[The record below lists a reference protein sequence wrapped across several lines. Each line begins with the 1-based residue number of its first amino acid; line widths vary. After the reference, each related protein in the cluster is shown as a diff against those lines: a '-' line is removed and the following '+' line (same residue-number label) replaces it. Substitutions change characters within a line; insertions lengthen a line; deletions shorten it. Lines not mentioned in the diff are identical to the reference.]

1 MANMTP
7 TRFVKKWSQ
16 IQLKERTSAQSHFND
31 ICALVGHKTPL
42 EVDPKGEFF
51 TFEADAEKLEGEQG
65 WADAW
70 YKNKFIWE
78 YKGPDKDLHRA
89 YQQLLLYK
97 DSLGNPPLLI
107 TSDTHIIF
115 IHTNFTNTVK
125 RVEKIDFERLLDGD
139 GLELLR
145 AAFYDPE
152 KLKPEKTQEQVT
164 KATAD
169 EFVAV
174 ANTLQKWAQMEGR
187 AYSREEIAHFLV
199 RLLFALFAEDIGL
212 LPNRVFT
219 ELVHKQT
226 GTNFERGL
234 RHLFAAMRAGGVF
247 GVEMIPHFDGGLF
260 DSDFVP
266 QGMPSD
272 VVYALRAA
280 SEQDWANVDPSIFG
294 TLFERII
301 DQSKRAQL
309 GAHYTGRD
317 DILLVVEPVLMQ
329 PLRGEWQEVKLQ
341 AAALLQDGRSDSA
354 RGLLAAFSEKI
365 AATRVLDPACGSG
378 NFLYIALRQLLDLQ
392 KEVITYAGRNALP
405 ELALTAGPG
414 QIYGI
419 ETNHYAHEL
428 AQVTVWIGYLQWRAE
443 NGFAHMEEPILRPL
457 RQIEHKDAIIDIDL
471 TGLRDLSGLEP
482 TWPEA
487 EVIIGNPP
495 FLGGKRMRSE
505 LGDKYVDA
513 LFKLYEGRVPH
524 EADLVC
530 YWFEKARSII
540 QEKKITRAGLLATNS
555 IRGGPNR
562 KVLERIKQTGD
573 IFWAQ
578 SDRDWILDGAAVNV
592 SMIGF
597 DNGNEKNRYLD
608 NHIVSEINPDLTA
621 SINLTK
627 SKRLEEN
634 RNICYMGVTPA
645 GTFTVSAKTAK
656 EWIQAFPKNKN
667 VLRAYLNGEDIT
679 NKSRDVWTVDFGVD
693 MTQEEAKKYKLPF
706 EYVEKVVKPI
716 RAKNN
721 RASYREKWWLFAETR
736 SGMRAAI
743 QSLQRYIVTPRVSK
757 HRIFIWAP
765 GSSLVDSATFL
776 FARSDDYFFG
786 ILHSKPHEL
795 WSLRQ
800 GTSLE
805 DRPRYTPTS
814 TFETFPFPWPPG
826 EEPKPETS
834 EVLKTSEVYL
844 VEAIAANAKALDDF
858 RTDWLNSI
866 EGQVGVTV
874 TEKTARRYTL
884 TNLYNALSL
893 YREEYKGRQR
903 DPRLWAGAAYG
914 DILSLEQ
921 VETLDH
927 IHTRLDASVLE
938 AYGWPHNLS
947 DEGILERLLALNLE
961 RAGSQ

>member
-1 MANMTP
+1 
-7 TRFVKKWSQ
+7 
-16 IQLKERTSAQSHFND
+16 
-31 ICALVGHKTPL
+31 
-42 EVDPKGEFF
+42 
-51 TFEADAEKLEGEQG
+51 
-65 WADAW
+65 
-70 YKNKFIWE
+70 
-78 YKGPDKDLHRA
+78 
-89 YQQLLLYK
+89 
-97 DSLGNPPLLI
+97 
-107 TSDTHIIF
+107 
-115 IHTNFTNTVK
+115 
-125 RVEKIDFERLLDGD
+125 
-139 GLELLR
+139 
-145 AAFYDPE
+145 
-152 KLKPEKTQEQVT
+152 
-164 KATAD
+164 
-169 EFVAV
+169 
-174 ANTLQKWAQMEGR
+174 
-187 AYSREEIAHFLV
+187 
-199 RLLFALFAEDIGL
+199 
-212 LPNRVFT
+212 
-219 ELVHKQT
+219 
-226 GTNFERGL
+226 
-234 RHLFAAMRAGGVF
+234 
-247 GVEMIPHFDGGLF
+247 
-260 DSDFVP
+260 
-266 QGMPSD
+266 
-272 VVYALRAA
+272 
-280 SEQDWANVDPSIFG
+280 
-294 TLFERII
+294 
-301 DQSKRAQL
+301 
-309 GAHYTGRD
+309 
-317 DILLVVEPVLMQ
+317 
-329 PLRGEWQEVKLQ
+329 
-341 AAALLQDGRSDSA
+341 
-354 RGLLAAFSEKI
+354 
-365 AATRVLDPACGSG
+365 
-378 NFLYIALRQLLDLQ
+378 
-392 KEVITYAGRNALP
+392 
-405 ELALTAGPG
+405 
-414 QIYGI
+414 
-419 ETNHYAHEL
+419 
-428 AQVTVWIGYLQWRAE
+428 
-443 NGFAHMEEPILRPL
+443 
-457 RQIEHKDAIIDIDL
+457 
-471 TGLRDLSGLEP
+471 
-482 TWPEA
+482 
-487 EVIIGNPP
+487 VIIGNPP

-834 EVLKTSEVYL
+834 EVLK
-844 VEAIAANAKALDDF
+844 
-858 RTDWLNSI
+858 
-866 EGQVGVTV
+866 
-874 TEKTARRYTL
+874 EK
-884 TNLYNALSL
+884 
-893 YREEYKGRQR
+893 
-903 DPRLWAGAAYG
+903 
-914 DILSLEQ
+914 
-921 VETLDH
+921 
-927 IHTRLDASVLE
+927 
-938 AYGWPHNLS
+938 
-947 DEGILERLLALNLE
+947 
-961 RAGSQ
+961 